1 MTNALEL
8 TGVGKSFPGFTLK
21 DVSFTLPTGYIM
33 GLVGPNGAGK
43 TTCLQLILN
52 MLEKQAGAIKVL
64 GMDHVQAEQ
73 EIKQQI
79 GVVLDSIF
87 YADSWTVGDTG
98 KAVSLFYADWRPEVF
113 KEMTTRFELLWKK
126 KVSDLSR
133 GMQMKLMLAVAF
145 SHNAKLLILDEPTS
159 GLDPVSRDEL
169 LEILQ
174 DYIKDGDRSV
184 LFSTH
189 ITTDLEKIADYIT
202 FIHQGELFYSGG
214 LEDLRGS
221 YRLVKGNPRDLTPQ
235 LEHRV
240 IGLRNTAVGFTGLIR
255 TDVAASFRHCLLDTP
270 SIDDIVIHVSKKGV
284 SV

>member
-1 MTNALEL
+1 
-8 TGVGKSFPGFTLK
+8 
-21 DVSFTLPTGYIM
+21 
-33 GLVGPNGAGK
+33 
-43 TTCLQLILN
+43 
-52 MLEKQAGAIKVL
+52 
-64 GMDHVQAEQ
+64 
-73 EIKQQI
+73 
-79 GVVLDSIF
+79 
-87 YADSWTVGDTG
+87 
-98 KAVSLFYADWRPEVF
+98 
-113 KEMTTRFELLWKK
+113 MTTRFELLWKK

-240 IGLRNTAVGFTGLIR
+240 IGLRNTTVGFSGLIR
-255 TDVAASFRHCLLDTP
+255 TGDSASFRHCLLDTP